1 MTKFRSECGC
11 VVAARALRRALCFS
25 LRKPL
30 NDAVMLDQIFA
41 LKFIHV
47 LAAAAMFG
55 TWLCL
60 AMIMLR
66 GHRSA
71 NPSVIAVT
79 AQFVVDLEKMVMAPA
94 VAIQPASGFPLAW
107 AIGLSPL
114 DEFWIVASL
123 ILLVLAFAC
132 WLGGF
137 RIETRIRS
145 LSRRSA
151 LAGVALPADYRWLF
165 RVWSSVAAVGLL
177 AMTAIFAL
185 MVWQPRFD

>member
-1 MTKFRSECGC
+1 
-11 VVAARALRRALCFS
+11 
-25 LRKPL
+25 
-30 NDAVMLDQIFA
+30 MLDLIFA

-60 AMIMLR
+60 AMVMLR
-66 GHRSA
+66 GHRSD

-94 VAIQPASGFPLAW
+94 VVVQPISGFPLAW

-114 DEFWIVASL
+114 NEFWIAASL
-123 ILLVLAFAC
+123 VLWVLALAC
-132 WLGGF
+132 WLFDF
-137 RIETRIRS
+137 RIETRIRG

-151 LAGVALPADYRWLF
+151 LDAVALPADYRHLF
-165 RVWSSVAAVGLL
+165 RVWSAVAAVGLL
-177 AMTAIFAL
+177 ATTAIFAL
-185 MVWQPRFD
+185 MVWQPRLD